1 MRARTLLGTSTVA
14 ALALT
19 GIVASPAMAAEHPVI
34 NEFSADTTSTDVEYI
49 EVLAAPG
56 TDLSGHSLLEIEGD
70 FDSSRGAVD
79 FVWAVPALAADGA
92 AR

>member
-34 NEFSADTTSTDVEYI
+34 NEFSASTTGTDVEYS

-56 TDLSGHSLLEIEGD
+56 AGRWSLDHRFE
-70 FDSSRGAVD
+70 R
-79 FVWAVPALAADGA
+79 
-92 AR
+92 R

>member
-56 TDLSGHSLLEIEGD
+56 TRFDPDLVLDALGRLARAVGAHAERYAALLRIG
-70 FDSSRGAVD
+70 G
-79 FVWAVPALAADGA
+79 
-92 AR
+92 